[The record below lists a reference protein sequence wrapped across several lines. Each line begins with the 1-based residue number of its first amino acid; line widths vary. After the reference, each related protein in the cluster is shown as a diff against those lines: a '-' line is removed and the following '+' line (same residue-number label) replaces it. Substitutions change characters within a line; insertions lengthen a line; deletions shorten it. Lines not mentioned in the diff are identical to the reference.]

1 MTDFDGHSS
10 KPYATTISSD
20 GKFLLDNP
28 TSHNSLTSG
37 ELLTENISSVGIS
50 KLYIYTIE
58 YLQYLQY
65 LQHNVATA
73 YYTKLIRLVVEQ
85 QLIEQHSVLDLVR
98 KHIFYTIT

>member
-65 LQHNVATA
+65 NVATA
-73 YYTKLIRLVVEQ
+73 DYTKLIRLVVEQ